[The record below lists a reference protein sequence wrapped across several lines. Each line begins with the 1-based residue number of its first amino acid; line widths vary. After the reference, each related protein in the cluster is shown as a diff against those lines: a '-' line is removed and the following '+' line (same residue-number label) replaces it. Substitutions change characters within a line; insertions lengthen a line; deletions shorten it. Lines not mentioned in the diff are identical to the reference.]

1 MDSGSDSS
9 SSDSDEDV
17 QVGDNEAGIETMANG
32 TPEDFSNV
40 RGFPK
45 AITDTWLRGTATDK
59 VNPDGKVDDINRKVG
74 NNPDTSRAAWKAT
87 RDESRKVAA

>member
-59 VNPDGKVDDINRKVG
+59 VDPNGKVLSITRDIPGNPDI
-74 NNPDTSRAAWKAT
+74 SRAAWKAT